1 LTLACIDHKSSA
13 AVATLTLNSNILI
26 TVDMADPTQP
36 KEAGRFWL
44 LGMNLAAGEQPN
56 WPSAI
61 GRFGLHHAIVHAD
74 TAYCS
79 RRDACLVVVDVSDH
93 SAPRLVTHK
102 SWSPPFGGG
111 THNCMP
117 LPEREV
123 QGYQDRVESSVD
135 VVKRPRL

>member
-44 LGMNLAAGEQPN
+44 PGMNLAAGEQPN

-93 SAPRLVTHK
+93 SAPMLITHK

-123 QGYQDRVESSVD
+123 
-135 VVKRPRL
+135 

>member
-1 LTLACIDHKSSA
+1 
-13 AVATLTLNSNILI
+13 
-26 TVDMADPTQP
+26 MADPTQP

-79 RRDACLVVVDVSDH
+79 GATPALSL
-93 SAPRLVTHK
+93 STSPTTAPR
-102 SWSPPFGGG
+102 
-111 THNCMP
+111 C
-117 LPEREV
+117 
-123 QGYQDRVESSVD
+123 
-135 VVKRPRL
+135 